1 MSNRAKSALRLA
13 AAGLALALV
22 FHPAGARAQ
31 VDPITQRAFNTINRG
46 IAQDKAN
53 TQAILNTYIRQNYGW
68 LRQQY
73 VTSGASRSMRFDQFA
88 YNKLMANATQPPNND
103 ALANAARAHQA
114 QVDHFNAMQNVTK
127 TQREAGETLI
137 QSNQQSSDQRLNT
150 VERST
155 QGSIRGNTAYTDPR
169 SGTTQWMPTNAP
181 GQVQVRGGETYIQD
195 RNGNY
200 YQRQGSSWVPVQQA
214 GH

>member
-1 MSNRAKSALRLA
+1 M
-13 AAGLALALV
+13 
-22 FHPAGARAQ
+22 
-31 VDPITQRAFNTINRG
+31 DPITQRAFNSINAA
-46 IAQDKAN
+46 IARDKAN
-53 TQAILNTYIRQNYGW
+53 EQKILNTYISQNYGW

-73 VTSGASRSMRFDQFA
+73 ASSGAYRTMRFEQFA
-88 YNKLMANATQPPNND
+88 DKKLMANATQPPNND
-103 ALANAARAHQA
+103 ALANANRIHQQ

-127 TQREAGETLI
+127 TQRDAGDALI
-137 QSNQQSSDQRLNT
+137 QNNQRNSDARLNA
-150 VERST
+150 VDRAD

-181 GQVQVRGGETYIQD
+181 GQIQTRGGETYVQD

-200 YQRQGSSWVPVQQA
+200 YQRQGSSWVLVQPA